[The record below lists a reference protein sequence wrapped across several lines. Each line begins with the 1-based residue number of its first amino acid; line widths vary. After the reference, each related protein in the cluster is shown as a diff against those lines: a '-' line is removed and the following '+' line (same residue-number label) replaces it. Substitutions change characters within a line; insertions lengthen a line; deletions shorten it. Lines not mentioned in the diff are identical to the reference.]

1 MFAKRLRWF
10 VILMSVVALAIVA
23 RLVDIQVL
31 RAAQYET
38 LADDLLTR
46 PVRYLAAPRGNI
58 LDRNGQVLV
67 SDEPASDISVRYEVL
82 LALLSDE
89 LPDASRAYL
98 RAEARAAR
106 QRGAYP
112 PDLPTDEIVGQ
123 LEARLGTLWER
134 LSRLTGIPP
143 TELVERAER
152 IRARIQRRKEYIQR
166 RSPTVRR
173 IKEQQRLHPII
184 PIIDEDLALAA
195 RIELEAEHP
204 WLRVV
209 PSSRR
214 VAHNADALV
223 HVLGRLGSASP
234 ERIAAD
240 PLRDDQLRGLDAGD
254 MCGINGVE
262 RVGELTLRGTRGRV
276 VEDIDRTEVE
286 RTAAIGGGD
295 VRLTID
301 ADLQRR
307 TLEILTEAVDKSA
320 DTDDPAGGASAVILD
335 VATREVLALVSYPV
349 YSYEHY
355 GEDYASLA
363 RDNRWQPLRFRAVA
377 NGYPPGSTCKVIALY
392 GGLAEGV
399 VARDTPITCTGHF
412 LPDRPDKFRCW
423 IYNQYGLTHGPQVA
437 EDAVRNSC
445 NIYFYTVGSRL
456 GVDRLCRWFSEFG
469 LGRTQGTG
477 LIEESSGIV
486 PTSRWILENRPD
498 NPSAGAGDA
507 RNYSIGQGEV
517 LATPLQAANVAAGV
531 ASGRWEPVK
540 LAWDDAGN
548 LIGGEFAD
556 PIVFDEQYLRIL
568 RRGMW
573 RVVNERGAT
582 AYGARL
588 TSGEYDMC
596 GKTGSAQT
604 SRRVVRKWYQ
614 LEWPDGRSET
624 VVASSKREA
633 LARFPGEKPR
643 VIADGIDQLFPP
655 RDSEGDLPSH
665 AWFIAY
671 TQSKETPRGA
681 PPRGR
686 SYAISV
692 IIEYGGSG
700 GKVAGPVAKAIAEML
715 VEGGE

>member
-1 MFAKRLRWF
+1 VFAKRLRWF
-10 VILMSVVALAIVA
+10 VILMTVVALAIVA

-31 RAAQYET
+31 RAAQYQA

-46 PVRYLAAPRGNI
+46 PVRYLAAPRGSI

-89 LPDASRAYL
+89 LPHASRAYL

-106 QRGAYP
+106 KRGAYP
-112 PDLPTDEIVGQ
+112 AELPTDEIVGQ
-123 LEARLGTLWER
+123 LTARLRTLWER
-134 LSRLTGIPP
+134 LSELTGIPQ

-152 IRARIQRRKEYIQR
+152 IHARIQRRKEYIQA
-166 RSPTVRR
+166 RSPTVRK
-173 IKEQQRLHPII
+173 IKEEQRLHPII
-184 PIIDEDLALAA
+184 PMVDEDLALAV

-204 WLRVV
+204 WMRVV

-214 VAHNADALV
+214 LAHNADALV
-223 HVLGRLGSASP
+223 HLLGRLGAASP

-240 PLRDDQLRGLDAGD
+240 PLRDDPLRGLDAGD
-254 MCGINGVE
+254 MCGISGVE
-262 RVGELTLRGTRGRV
+262 RLGELTLRGTRGCV
-276 VEDIDRTEVE
+276 IEDIDRTEVE
-286 RTAAIGGGD
+286 RTPAIGGGD

-307 TLEILTEAVDKSA
+307 TLEILTAAVDESA

-349 YSYEHY
+349 YSYERY
-355 GEDYASLA
+355 AEDHAALA
-363 RDNRWQPLRFRAVA
+363 RDTRWQPLRFRAVA

-392 GGLAEGV
+392 GGLADGV
-399 VARDTPITCTGHF
+399 ITPDTPITCTGHL
-412 LPDRPDKFRCW
+412 LPNQPNKFRCW

-456 GVDRLCRWFSEFG
+456 GVDRLCRWFSDFG
-469 LGRTQGTG
+469 LGRTQGTS
-477 LIEESSGIV
+477 LIEESSGLV
-486 PTSRWILENRPD
+486 PTSQWIRENRPD
-498 NPSAGAGDA
+498 NPNAGAGDA

-517 LATPLQAANVAAGV
+517 LATPLQAANVAATV
-531 ASGRWEPVK
+531 ASGRWQPVK

-588 TSGEYDMC
+588 ASGKYDMC
-596 GKTGSAQT
+596 GKTGSAQA

-614 LEWPDGRSET
+614 LEWPDGRRET
-624 VVASSKREA
+624 VVATSMHEA
-633 LARFPGEKPR
+633 LARFPGEKPE

-655 RDSEGDLPSH
+655 RDGEGDLPSH

-671 TQSKETPRGA
+671 TQSQETPRGA
-681 PPRGR
+681 PPRGP

-715 VEGGE
+715 VAGGE